1 MIRKCKNNLRF
12 RNSIIKNLKQFSN
25 QWNRSKF
32 RKKIHKNLNKKNSN
46 QLNNNNLYIII
57 LYYII
62 LVSLGILVL
71 QNPSNWRCICVKIR

>member
-32 RKKIHKNLNKKNSN
+32 RRKIHKNSNKKNLN

>member
-1 MIRKCKNNLRF
+1 MIKKCKNNLRF
-12 RNSIIKNLKQFSN
+12 PNFIIKNLKQFSN
-25 QWNRSKF
+25 QWNTSKF